1 MRTQDFLTARPERV
15 LVGLLLAGLA
25 IGCVLVL
32 LPFLPAIIW
41 AVILAYSTFP
51 VFDWLRR
58 RMRRGL
64 AAGAMVAITAVCL
77 VLPLALLVPGGAD
90 DVMALQVAAE
100 RALEAGLPGPPAWV
114 AHIPVIGATVADYWA
129 AWANDLS
136 TMVTFFRPYLGMIM
150 SGALSLLLGIAGGV
164 VQFVMALVIG
174 FFLWHSGDV
183 LAARLLT
190 LARRIAGPAAD
201 RLLLLVGATVR
212 GTVYG
217 ILGTAVVQ
225 GFLTAFGLWLT
236 GVPRPVLLA
245 ALAAFLSVLP
255 VGAPLVWI
263 PAALWLLWDGH
274 TAWGVFLGIY
284 GIVCI
289 SGADN
294 VIRPYFIA
302 RGAQLPFILTILG
315 VLGGAIAFGLP
326 GIFVGPVLLGVGFT
340 LVAEYAIA
348 GEPNPADLAI
358 ADAQRSHGV
367 LGEAD
372 ARLVGS

>member
-1 MRTQDFLTARPERV
+1 MRTSDFLAARPERV
-15 LVGLLLAGLA
+15 LAGLLLAGLA
-25 IGCVLVL
+25 VGCVLVL
-32 LPFLPAIIW
+32 LPFLPAIVW

-51 VFDWLRR
+51 VFEWLRR
-58 RMRRGL
+58 RLRRGT
-64 AAGAMVAITAVCL
+64 AAGAMVGITAVCL

-90 DVMALQVAAE
+90 NVAALQLAAE
-100 RALEAGLPGPPAWV
+100 RALEAGLPDPPGWV
-114 AHIPVIGATVADYWA
+114 ARVPLVGSTIAEYWT

-136 TMVTFFRPYLGMIM
+136 VMVAFFRPYLGMLM
-150 SGALSLLLGIAGGV
+150 SAGFSLLLGIAGGV

-174 FFLWHSGDV
+174 FFLWHSGDL
-183 LAARLLT
+183 LAARLLALT
-190 LARRIAGPAAD
+190 RRIAGPAAD

-225 GFLTAFGLWLT
+225 GILTAFGLWLT
-236 GVPRPVLLA
+236 GVPRAVLLGA
-245 ALAAFLSVLP
+245 VAAFLSVLP
-255 VGAPLVWI
+255 IGAPLVWI
-263 PAALWLLWDGH
+263 PAALWLLWTGH

-284 GIVCI
+284 GVVCI

-315 VLGGAIAFGLP
+315 VLGGAVAFGLL

-340 LVAEYAIA
+340 LVTEYATTDEREL
-348 GEPNPADLAI
+348 GDT
-358 ADAQRSHGV
+358 DAPV
-367 LGEAD
+367 
-372 ARLVGS
+372 VGS

>member
-1 MRTQDFLTARPERV
+1 MRTQNLLTARPERV

-25 IGCVLVL
+25 VGCVLVL

-51 VFDWLRR
+51 VFEWLSR
-58 RMRRGL
+58 RMRRGM
-64 AAGAMVAITAVCL
+64 AAASMVAITAICL
-77 VLPLALLVPGGAD
+77 VLPLALLVPGGTD
-90 DVMALQVAAE
+90 DVTALRAAIE
-100 RALEAGLPGPPAWV
+100 RVLEAGLPGPPGWV
-114 AHIPVIGATVADYWA
+114 ARVPLVGATVAEYWTN
-129 AWANDLS
+129 WANDLS
-136 TMVTFFRPYLGMIM
+136 TMTSFFRPYLGMFV
-150 SGALSLLLGIAGGV
+150 SNALSLLLGIAGGV

-174 FFLWHSGDV
+174 FFLWQSGDV

-190 LARRIAGPAAD
+190 LARRIAGPKAD

-225 GFLTAFGLWLT
+225 GILTAFGLWLT
-236 GVPRPVLLA
+236 GVPRPVLLGA
-245 ALAAFLSVLP
+245 VAAFLSVLP

-263 PAALWLLWDGH
+263 PAALWLLWTGH

-284 GIVCI
+284 GVVCI

-315 VLGGAIAFGLP
+315 VLGGAVAFGLL

-340 LVAEYAIA
+340 LVAEYASA
-348 GEPNPADLAI
+348 AEQQP
-358 ADAQRSHGV
+358 

-372 ARLVGS
+372 TPVVGS

>member
-1 MRTQDFLTARPERV
+1 MLA
-15 LVGLLLAGLA
+15 GLLLAGLA
-25 IGCVLVL
+25 VGCVLVL

-51 VFDWLRR
+51 VFEWLRR

-77 VLPLALLVPGGAD
+77 VLPLAVLVPGGAD
-90 DVMALQVAAE
+90 DVAALQIATE
-100 RALEAGLPGPPAWV
+100 RALEAGLPGPPGWV
-114 AHIPVIGATVADYWA
+114 ARVPLVGSTVADYWA

-136 TMVTFFRPYLGMIM
+136 TMVTFFRPYLGLIM

-174 FFLWHSGDV
+174 FFLWHSGE
-183 LAARLLT
+183 LLGARLST
-190 LARRIAGPAAD
+190 LARRIAGPSSD
-201 RLLLLVGATVR
+201 RLLSLVGATVR

-245 ALAAFLSVLP
+245 AVAAFLSVLP

-263 PAALWLLWDGH
+263 PAALWLLWIGH
-274 TAWGVFLGIY
+274 TGWGIFLGIY
-284 GIVCI
+284 GVVCI

-294 VIRPYFIA
+294 IIRPYFIA

-315 VLGGAIAFGLP
+315 VLGGAVAFGLP

-340 LVAEYAIA
+340 LVAEYATA
-348 GEPNPADLAI
+348 GQEPLGEP
-358 ADAQRSHGV
+358 DAPV
-367 LGEAD
+367 
-372 ARLVGS
+372 VGS

>member
-1 MRTQDFLTARPERV
+1 MRTQDFLTAGPERV

-25 IGCVLVL
+25 VGCVLVL

-51 VFDWLRR
+51 VFEWLRR
-58 RMRRGL
+58 RMRRGM

-90 DVMALQVAAE
+90 DVSALQAAAE
-100 RALEAGLPGPPAWV
+100 RALQAGLPGPPGWV
-114 AHIPVIGATVADYWA
+114 AHVPLIGPTISAYWA
-129 AWANDLS
+129 SWANDLS
-136 TMVTFFRPYLGMIM
+136 VMVAFFRPYLGIVI
-150 SGALSLLLGIAGGV
+150 SNGLSLLLGIAGGV

-174 FFLWHSGDV
+174 FFLWHSGDR
-183 LAARLLT
+183 LASRLLM
-190 LARRIAGPAAD
+190 LARRIAGPSAD
-201 RLLLLVGATVR
+201 KLLHLVGATVR

-225 GFLTAFGLWLT
+225 GMLTAFGLWLT
-236 GVPRPVLLA
+236 GVPRPVLLGA
-245 ALAAFLSVLP
+245 VAAFLSVLP

-263 PAALWLLWDGH
+263 PAALWLLWMGH

-284 GIVCI
+284 GVVCI

-315 VLGGAIAFGLP
+315 VLGGAVAFGLL

-340 LVAEYAIA
+340 LVAQYAA
-348 GEPNPADLAI
+348 VGEQP
-358 ADAQRSHGV
+358 
-367 LGEAD
+367 LGD
-372 ARLVGS
+372 GDVPVVGS